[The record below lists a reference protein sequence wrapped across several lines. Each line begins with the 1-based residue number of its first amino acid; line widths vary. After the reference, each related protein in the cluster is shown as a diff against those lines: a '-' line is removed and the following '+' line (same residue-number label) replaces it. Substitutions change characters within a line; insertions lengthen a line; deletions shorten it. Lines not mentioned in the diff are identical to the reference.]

1 MKNKKE
7 KQKDFVAKIFK
18 ILDDKN
24 TDPLEKLLDLE
35 KKHPKDIGLLQALS
49 HIYQQKGQNTEAL
62 KYMNDAYEVDPNN
75 YSTNFN
81 MGNLYKKFKKYDE
94 AIRFYEKSITLNK
107 KLKEG
112 FNAIGDIYF
121 QNKELNKAVDYYKS
135 SFKID
140 PKKTNI
146 TCIIRL
152 AESLLMISVQ
162 KKDVKSMQESKYYFE
177 IINKIYPNNYSIITY
192 LININTNLGMK
203 NEAII
208 LENQRDGVIVIN
220 RDSKEVIIRN

>member
-35 KKHPKDIGLLQALS
+35 EKNPKDIGLLQTLS
-49 HIYQQKGQNTEAL
+49 HVYQQKGQNTEAL
-62 KYMNDAYEVDPNN
+62 KYMNDAYKVDPNN

-162 KKDVKSMQESKYYFE
+162 KKDAKSMQESKYYFE

-203 NEAII
+203 NEAIM
-208 LENQRDGVIVIN
+208 LENQRDGVIVID
-220 RDSKEVIIRN
+220 RDSKEVTIRN